1 MRNLAA
7 MHETFEHTADIG
19 LRARAADLNSLFAEA
34 AKAFF
39 SVIVENAEEV
49 RAVDEFSVTV
59 EADERDDLLYDWLAE
74 LLYLFDTEHV
84 LLGEFDVTVRDG
96 GLNATVRGEPIDST
110 RHRLDMEVKAITYH
124 ELKVEQ
130 NGDEWLAEV
139 IIDL

>member
-1 MRNLAA
+1 

-19 LRARAADLNSLFAEA
+19 LRARAPDLNSLFAEA

-39 SVIVENAEEV
+39 SVIVENGEEV
-49 RAVDEFSVTV
+49 RAVDEFSITV
-59 EADERDDLLYDWLAE
+59 EADARDDLLYDWLAE

-84 LLGEFDVTVRDG
+84 LLCEFDVTVRDG